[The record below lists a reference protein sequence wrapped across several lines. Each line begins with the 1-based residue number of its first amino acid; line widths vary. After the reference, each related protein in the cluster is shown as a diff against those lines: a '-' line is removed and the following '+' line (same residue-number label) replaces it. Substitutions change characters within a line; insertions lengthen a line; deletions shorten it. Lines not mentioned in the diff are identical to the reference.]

1 MSEPALQ
8 IDDVTSVL
16 PTPEVWGSF
25 KVLGV
30 EKSRLELFGWV
41 LGKNVEADR
50 VEVLA
55 GGAVIARAQLDV
67 PREDL
72 AELHPERESAATCGF
87 RVVIEAK
94 GKGRSELELRA
105 VLEDEMPVTMGVVR
119 VLAPARRWDVFRRR

>member
-1 MSEPALQ
+1 MSDLKVEDLSSA
-8 IDDVTSVL
+8 L

-41 LGKNVEADR
+41 LGKNSEVDH

-55 GGAVIARAQLDV
+55 AGSVIASSPLGVA
-67 PREDL
+67 REDL
-72 AELHPERESAATCGF
+72 AKLHPGRESAATCGF

-94 GKGRSELELRA
+94 GKGRSQLELRA
-105 VLEDEMPVTMGVVR
+105 VLADGTPVGMGAIH

>member
-1 MSEPALQ
+1 VSEGLQ

-16 PTPEVWGSF
+16 PTPEAWGSF
-25 KVLGV
+25 KILGV

-41 LGKNVEADR
+41 LGKTAEVER

-55 GGAVIARAQLDV
+55 GGSVIASSGLGV
-67 PREDL
+67 PRADL
-72 AELHPERESAATCGF
+72 AELHPGRESAATCGF
-87 RVVIEAK
+87 RVLIEAK

-105 VLEDEMPVTMGVVR
+105 VLEDQTPVTMGAIR

>member
-1 MSEPALQ
+1 MSEAVLQ

-16 PTPEVWGSF
+16 PTTEVWGSF

-30 EKSRLELFGWV
+30 EESRLELFGWV
-41 LGKNVEADR
+41 LGKSSEVER
-50 VEVLA
+50 VEVLSDHS
-55 GGAVIARAQLDV
+55 VIASSALDV
-67 PREDL
+67 RREDL
-72 AELHPERESAATCGF
+72 AELHPGRDSAATCGF

-105 VLEDEMPVTMGVVR
+105 VLEDGTPVRMGAIR

>member
-1 MSEPALQ
+1 MSEAALQ
-8 IDDVTSVL
+8 IDDVFSAL

-25 KVLGV
+25 KILEVQD
-30 EKSRLELFGWV
+30 SRLELFGWV
-41 LGKNVEADR
+41 LGKTGEVDR

-55 GGAVIARAQLDV
+55 AGSVIAETVLNV

-72 AELHPERESAATCGF
+72 AKLHPERESAATCGF

-105 VLEDEMPVTMGVVR
+105 ILEDETAVTIGTVS
-119 VLAPARRWDVFRRR
+119 VLAPAGRWDIFRRR

>member
-1 MSEPALQ
+1 MSDLKVEDLSSA
-8 IDDVTSVL
+8 L

-41 LGKNVEADR
+41 LGKSTEVDR

-55 GGAVIARAQLDV
+55 GGSVIASSPLGV

-72 AELHPERESAATCGF
+72 AKLHPGRESAATCGF

-94 GKGRSELELRA
+94 GKGRSQLELRA
-105 VLEDEMPVTMGVVR
+105 VLEDETLVGMGAIH